1 MADKGYHFEWD
12 ENGVRVEVDH
22 KTGKRTPVDELVR
35 QATEQGDLVTME
47 QAMANE
53 HYGRDMTQV
62 DTLEEV

>member
-1 MADKGYHFEWD
+1 MADKGYHFETD

-35 QATEQGDLVTME
+35 QAVERGDLLTME

-53 HYGRDMTQV
+53 HYGRDMRKV
-62 DTLEEV
+62 DEIEEV